1 MDFAVSLPRSPLQS
15 PCKFLYTSSCAGLC
29 AQALVQSLCRWPSP
43 PTPYRLGSWRR
54 RTPCC
59 CITGHGL
66 CAWSGTAGCVAHV
79 CVSACDWDMRACSGT
94 AGCVACVC
102 LLVAAACACVLG
114 LQGAWCVIVACA
126 HVLGQQGVGHV
137 CVRTSVCGLCT
148 WPGTAGCGQGQ
159 QGFWCSDSFVWAC
172 VCVRARGCACE
183 QIPSVGF
190 LRWRCA
196 HHTHPGVHAYA
207 QGCPLGVPMLGSA
220 RPLRVRFAGIKQ
232 HCRRLWY
239 NACFASVA
247 ADSLCTRR
255 LGLRAREG
263 SWCGRPYTGPP
274 SAWDRVSP
282 WLCAPGQH
290 LLHPVHSSSLAS
302 TEVGC
307 VAGGQC
313 SV

>member
-1 MDFAVSLPRSPLQS
+1 
-15 PCKFLYTSSCAGLC
+15 
-29 AQALVQSLCRWPSP
+29 
-43 PTPYRLGSWRR
+43 
-54 RTPCC
+54 
-59 CITGHGL
+59 
-66 CAWSGTAGCVAHV
+66 V
-79 CVSACDWDMRACSGT
+79 CV
-94 AGCVACVC
+94 CVC
-102 LLVAAACACVLG
+102 V
-114 LQGAWCVIVACA
+114 
-126 HVLGQQGVGHV
+126 
-137 CVRTSVCGLCT
+137 
-148 WPGTAGCGQGQ
+148 
-159 QGFWCSDSFVWAC
+159 C